1 MQVILQKDYPQLGFI
16 GEQVVV
22 KSGFARNF
30 LIPQGIALEINKRN
44 EKFYRNK
51 LQQIQSKKQG
61 LLTTAQEVGEKL
73 QAETFEFKLKVG
85 AKGKSY
91 GSITS
96 RDIHK
101 TVTDKGFE
109 LDRNQILLSEPI
121 KKAGEFRFQAKLH
134 SDVVVDVSA
143 QVFAEIMK
151 MTAAEK
157 AIEEAEAADRAEK
170 AAAEA
175 EAALLAEDADGS
187 EDVDGSSSEGDSE
200 EQAASDSEDT
210 ASSEE

>member
-22 KSGFARNF
+22 KNGFARNY

-51 LQQIQSKKQG
+51 LQQIQSKKEK

-101 TVTDKGFE
+101 TVTGKGFE
-109 LDRNQILLSEPI
+109 LDRNQIILSEPV
-121 KKAGEFRFQAKLH
+121 K
-134 SDVVVDVSA
+134 
-143 QVFAEIMK
+143 
-151 MTAAEK
+151 
-157 AIEEAEAADRAEK
+157 
-170 AAAEA
+170 
-175 EAALLAEDADGS
+175 
-187 EDVDGSSSEGDSE
+187 
-200 EQAASDSEDT
+200 
-210 ASSEE
+210 

>member
-16 GEQVVV
+16 GEQVIV
-22 KSGFARNF
+22 KSGFARNY

-101 TVTDKGFE
+101 VITDKGFE
-109 LDRNQILLSEPI
+109 LDRNQILLAEPI
-121 KKAGEFRFQAKLH
+121 KKAGEFTFQAKLH
-134 SDVVVDVSA
+134 SDVVVDVNA

-170 AAAEA
+170 AAEEA
-175 EAALLAEDADGS
+175 RAALLAEEA
-187 EDVDGSSSEGDSE
+187 EGE
-200 EQAASDSEDT
+200 AASDSEESAGSDSEDT
-210 ASSEE
+210 DSSEE